1 MTLYVRQAVTAVL
14 AIVVFT
20 VLVGVV
26 YPFAVWAVGR
36 VAASGQ
42 AAGSYVTDANGA
54 VVGSSLIGQN
64 FGAGQNFGGTQWFQG
79 RPSAAGTG
87 YDAMNSGASNLSAS
101 NPTLLTQVQQRKAAI
116 AKQDGVDPSEVPA
129 DALTASGSGLDPD
142 ISPAYAAI
150 QVDRVAK
157 ARGLSVAQVQ
167 ALVAANTEGRALG
180 FIGQP
185 RVNVLLLNLA
195 LAAAAR

>member
-36 VAASGQ
+36 VAASGH
-42 AAGSYVTDANGA
+42 AAGSYVTDANGT

-64 FGAGQNFGGTQWFQG
+64 FGGAKWFQG

-87 YDAMNSGASNLSAS
+87 YDAMSSGASNLSAS
-101 NPTLLTQVQQRKAAI
+101 NPALLAQVQQRKAAI
-116 AKQDGVDPSEVPA
+116 AKQDGVAPSEVPP

-167 ALVAANTEGRALG
+167 ALVAANTEGRVLG

-195 LAAAAR
+195 LADAAR

>member
-36 VAASGQ
+36 VASGQ
-42 AAGSYVTDANGA
+42 TAGSYVTDAHGT

-64 FGAGQNFGGTQWFQG
+64 FTGPQWFQG

-87 YDAMNSGASNLSAS
+87 YDAMSSGASNLSAS
-101 NPTLLTQVQQRKAAI
+101 NPTLLTQVQQRKTAI
-116 AKQDGVDPSEVPA
+116 AVQDGVAPSEVPA

-150 QVDRVAK
+150 QVDRVAR
-157 ARGLSVAQVQ
+157 ARGISVARVQ
-167 ALVAANTEGRALG
+167 ALVAANTQGRALG

-195 LAAAAR
+195 LADATR

>member
-1 MTLYVRQAVTAVL
+1 MTRYVRQAITAVL

-20 VLVGVV
+20 VVTGVV
-26 YPFAVWAVGR
+26 YPFVVWAVGH

-42 AAGSYVTDANGA
+42 TAGSYVTDAHGT

-64 FGAGQNFGGTQWFQG
+64 FTGPQWFQG

-87 YDAMNSGASNLSAS
+87 YDAMYSGASNLSAS
-101 NPTLLTQVQQRKAAI
+101 NPMLLTQVQQRKATIAI
-116 AKQDGVDPSEVPA
+116 QDGVAPSEVPA

-150 QVDRVAK
+150 QVDRVAR

-167 ALVAANTEGRALG
+167 ALVAANTQGRAFG
-180 FIGQP
+180 FIGQE

-195 LAAAAR
+195 LADAAR

>member
-1 MTLYVRQAVTAVL
+1 MTLYVRQAITAVL

-20 VLVGVV
+20 VVTGVV
-26 YPFAVWAVGR
+26 YPFVVWAVGH

-42 AAGSYVTDANGA
+42 TAGSYVTDAQGN

-64 FGAGQNFGGTQWFQG
+64 FTDPQWFQG

-87 YDAMNSGASNLSAS
+87 YDAMSSGASNLSAS

-116 AKQDGVDPSEVPA
+116 VVQDGVASSEVPP

-167 ALVAANTEGRALG
+167 ALVAANTQGRALG

-195 LAAAAR
+195 LADAAS

>member
-64 FGAGQNFGGTQWFQG
+64 FGGPQWFQG